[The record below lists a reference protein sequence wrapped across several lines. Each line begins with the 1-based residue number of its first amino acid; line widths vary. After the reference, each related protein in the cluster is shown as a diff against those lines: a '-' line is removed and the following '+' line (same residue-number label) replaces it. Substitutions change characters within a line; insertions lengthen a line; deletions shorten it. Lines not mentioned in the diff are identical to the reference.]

1 MRKVVRTVIAGG
13 VLMAALPAQADVLPF
28 TGSVTGLSSF
38 LGAEPPC
45 GGSQPFH
52 SAIDPLSSVGTSALG
67 KFTYSTDTCLSAG
80 GVTSS
85 GTFIID
91 FGTDLFNGIFDGG
104 STPTGTPGISDTA
117 WLFTVLGG
125 TGRFAGAS
133 GTFEGTG
140 VSDSRTPPTHVS
152 IDFTGSIDAPA
163 VPEPASWA
171 LMILGFGASAW
182 PCGGDASA
190 CSNRWPNSVAGGLG
204 SCLSRVPSPRRFATT
219 LPRQGGRAK
228 AGHGSKS
235 RDPVS
240 RSFALSSAQAH
251 DC

>member
-52 SAIDPLSSVGTSALG
+52 SAIDPLTSIGTSPLG

-91 FGTDLFNGIFDGG
+91 FGTDLFKGIFDGG
-104 STPTGTPGISDTA
+104 STPTEVAGVSDTD
-117 WLFTVLGG
+117 WLFTILSG

-140 VSDSRTPPTHVS
+140 TSDARTRPTHVS
-152 IDFTGSIDAPA
+152 IDFTGSINAPA

-171 LMILGFGASAW
+171 LMILGFGAIGMAM
-182 PCGGDASA
+182 
-190 CSNRWPNSVAGGLG
+190 
-204 SCLSRVPSPRRFATT
+204 RRRRERLFEQMA
-219 LPRQGGRAK
+219 
-228 AGHGSKS
+228 
-235 RDPVS
+235 
-240 RSFALSSAQAH
+240 
-251 DC
+251 